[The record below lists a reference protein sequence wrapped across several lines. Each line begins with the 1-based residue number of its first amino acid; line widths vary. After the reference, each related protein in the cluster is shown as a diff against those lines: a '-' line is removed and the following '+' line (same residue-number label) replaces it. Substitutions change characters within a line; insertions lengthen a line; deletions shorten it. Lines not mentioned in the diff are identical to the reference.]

1 MQDREK
7 IYLTKEG
14 KEKLQIELE
23 DLEGPQRIEIA
34 ARLKSAIEMGDLSE
48 NADYH
53 KAKEDQGFL
62 EGKIMEIKYTLD
74 FAIIVEENGQ
84 GQDIVS
90 VGCNVT
96 VQEEDFPPETY
107 FLVGSKEADPTE
119 NKISHVSPIGKALMD
134 KEVGDIVEIKT
145 PGGEL
150 LTKDPGNR
158 IDQYPTAC

>member
-1 MQDREK
+1 MQGREK

-14 KEKLQIELE
+14 KEKLLVELE
-23 DLEGPQRIEIA
+23 ELEGPRRTEIA

-74 FAIIVEENGQ
+74 FAIIVEENRKC
-84 GQDIVS
+84 QDKVR
-90 VGCNVT
+90 VGCIIT

-107 FLVGSKEADPTE
+107 FLVGSNEADPTE
-119 NKISHVSPIGKALMD
+119 NKISHVSPIGKALLD
-134 KEVGDIVEIKT
+134 KEVGEIVEIKT
-145 PGGEL
+145 PGGEYSL
-150 LTKDPGNR
+150 KILE
-158 IDQYPTAC
+158 IQ

>member
-14 KEKLQIELE
+14 KDKLQIELE
-23 DLEGPQRIEIA
+23 DLEGPQRLEIA

-62 EGKIMEIKYTLD
+62 EGKILEIKYTLD
-74 FAIIVEENGQ
+74 FAIIVEENGH
-84 GQDIVS
+84 GRDIVR

-107 FLVGSKEADPTE
+107 YLVGSREADPTE
-119 NKISHVSPIGKALMD
+119 NKISHVSPIGKALID
-134 KEVGDIVEIKT
+134 KEIGDIVEVKT
-145 PGGEL
+145 PGGEYSL
-150 LTKDPGNR
+150 KILD
-158 IDQYPTAC
+158 IQ

>member
-23 DLEGPQRIEIA
+23 DLEGPQRKEIA

-74 FAIIVEENGQ
+74 FAIIVEENSL
-84 GQDIVS
+84 GQDKVR

-107 FLVGSKEADPTE
+107 FLVGSREADPTE
-119 NKISHVSPIGKALMD
+119 NKISHVSPIGKALID
-134 KEVGDIVEIKT
+134 KEIGDIVEVKT
-145 PGGEL
+145 PGGEYSL
-150 LTKDPGNR
+150 KILD
-158 IDQYPTAC
+158 IQ

>member
-23 DLEGPQRIEIA
+23 DLEGPQRKEIA

-62 EGKIMEIKYTLD
+62 EGKILEIKYTLD
-74 FAIIVEENGQ
+74 FAIIVEENGP
-84 GQDIVS
+84 GQDKVR

-107 FLVGSKEADPTE
+107 FLVGSSEADPTE
-119 NKISHVSPIGKALMD
+119 NKISHVSPIGKALID
-134 KEVGDIVEIKT
+134 KEIGDIVDIKT
-145 PGGEL
+145 PGGEYSL
-150 LTKDPGNR
+150 KILD
-158 IDQYPTAC
+158 IQ

>member
-1 MQDREK
+1 MQDGEK

-14 KEKLQIELE
+14 KENLQRELA
-23 DLEGPQRIEIA
+23 DLEGPKRQDIA

-74 FAIIVEENGQ
+74 FAIIVEENSKE
-84 GQDIVS
+84 QDKVR
-90 VGCNVT
+90 VGCKVT

-107 FLVGSKEADPTE
+107 YLVGGREADPTK
-119 NKISHVSPIGKALMD
+119 NKISHLSPIGSALMD

-145 PGGEL
+145 PGGKYSVKIL
-150 LTKDPGNR
+150 H
-158 IDQYPTAC
+158 IQ

>member
-14 KEKLQIELE
+14 KEKLLLELE
-23 DLEGPQRIEIA
+23 DLEGPQRVEIA

-62 EGKIMEIKYTLD
+62 EGKILEIKYTLD
-74 FAIIVEENGQ
+74 FAIIVEENGH
-84 GQDIVS
+84 GRDLVR

-107 FLVGSKEADPTE
+107 YLVGSREADPTK
-119 NKISHVSPIGKALMD
+119 NRISHVSPIGKALMD
-134 KEVGDIVEIKT
+134 KEIGDIVEVKT
-145 PGGEL
+145 PGGEFTL
-150 LTKDPGNR
+150 KILD
-158 IDQYPTAC
+158 IQ